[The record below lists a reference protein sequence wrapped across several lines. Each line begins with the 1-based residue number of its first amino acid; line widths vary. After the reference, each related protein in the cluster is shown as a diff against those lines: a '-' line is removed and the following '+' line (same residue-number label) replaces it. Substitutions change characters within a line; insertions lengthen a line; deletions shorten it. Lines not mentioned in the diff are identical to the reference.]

1 MKYSIELNEAD
12 IKDIIAEH
20 FDVTANNIKLVIEKQ
35 CVGYGPMEHE
45 TNIVKVFIEGLAMP
59 GGLRT

>member
-20 FDVTANNIKLVIEKQ
+20 FDVTANNIKLVIEKRW
-35 CVGYGPMEHE
+35 VGQGPMEHE
-45 TNIVKVFIEGLAMP
+45 THVAKVMVEGLAMP
-59 GGLRT
+59 GGLRL